1 VRHLTHQTDARY
13 RSRDSTADPA
23 TNPAHEHDTAEAT
36 EAREAADTFD
46 SWIAWLDDLRSAID
60 QGGGDSQDPDSLLA
74 SILGYIATETE
85 AAVALGEERATQY
98 ARDVLRKA
106 EDSNNKIAAVLRQQ
120 REARERQAAEAEALA
135 RRLDRMAGAI
145 ESVTRENVELRT
157 KLSACEQNLA
167 RATAMLEKEIA
178 KERSLRRL
186 LDSRSNRPNAQK
198 IASELARR
206 HAMKVLECCDEGQ
219 DRDGGRIMGEV
230 AQLHDQEGDR
240 LIRLAESLGGAE
252 NLSEGERWRLNATS
266 TADGGRRP
274 RARSRRA

>member
-1 VRHLTHQTDARY
+1 MASYTVHMVGPP
-13 RSRDSTADPA
+13 S
-23 TNPAHEHDTAEAT
+23 NPAHEHDAAEAT

-60 QGGGDSQDPDSLLA
+60 QGGGDSEDPDSLLA
-74 SILGYIATETE
+74 SILDYIATETE